1 MIPINLVK
9 TITEAVKETVKG
21 YKLKAE
27 GQDDK
32 YVSVY
37 TQRIPDEAL
46 ELDDDSYY
54 PLILV
59 SLQNIT
65 ESERGTST
73 VKIGITMAAYGED
86 MGAWEDLLNIQEGI
100 RQKLMGMTMIANRY
114 ILQFPVTWEMPEIQP
129 YPFWFSYG
137 SLTYTVPQMIPES
150 VRRELVY

>member
-9 TITEAVKETVKG
+9 TITEEVKETVKG

-73 VKIGITMAAYGED
+73 VKIGITMAVYGED

-114 ILQFPVTWEMPEIQP
+114 ILQFPATWETPEIQP

>member
-9 TITEAVKETVKG
+9 TITEEVKETVKG

-46 ELDDDSYY
+46 ELNDDSYY

-73 VKIGITMAAYGED
+73 VKIGITMAVYGED

-114 ILQFPVTWEMPEIQP
+114 ILQFPATWETPEIQP